1 MNSFWLMADDALKKT
16 LGVSFVMPPPE
27 REALEEWL
35 HQNRI
40 KSVGAAVRCM
50 IRFALANG
58 VEPDDEPD
66 LRRKK
71 GAEG

>member
-1 MNSFWLMADDALKKT
+1 MTDDASEPEKKT
-16 LGVSFVMPPPE
+16 LGVSFVMPASE
-27 REALEEWL
+27 REALEEWV

-58 VEPDDEPD
+58 VKPDDEPD
-66 LRRKK
+66 LRRK
-71 GAEG
+71 AT